1 MRNGVAVGSYI
12 EDALALDTT
21 PLYRELHASACPVH
35 QVSEHQPPF
44 AVLSRFD
51 DVIGALRNPAL
62 WRNGDGPGVFYARPD
77 PDAPAGTP
85 AGVLGSADDPDHHRQ
100 RTVLRAS
107 FSPPAIAKHEPF
119 IRQVCDELFD
129 AFLPAGSGDFVSGF
143 ALAFPAIV
151 AGNLLGV
158 HPGDRTMFQE
168 LAQTIVSAL
177 TGGDV
182 ARYHEARELL
192 GDYVEARLSERAA
205 SASDVRADVITAMG
219 AAIEAGSLSMAEAR
233 LLGHQLLVAGHETTA
248 SLLGLMLLRL
258 LQNPD
263 AMDALRADHSR
274 IPEAVEEA
282 LRFDSPVSGL
292 FRTNAEACSLHG
304 VDLAERTKTQM
315 LFGAANRDPR
325 RFEDPDSFRLDR
337 PREELGHHLAF
348 GWGVHYCIGAPLAR
362 MQARVAFETLLSRTS
377 SIELTG
383 EPTRNASFVLH
394 GLTSLP
400 ISWTLADA
408 C

>member
-1 MRNGVAVGSYI
+1 MTSYI
-12 EDALALDTT
+12 ERASALEAA
-21 PLYRELHASACPVH
+21 PLYQELLAAQCPVH
-35 QVSEHQPPF
+35 QVAQHDPPF

-51 DVIGALRNPAL
+51 DVIGALRDPAL
-62 WRNGDGPGVFYARPD
+62 WRNGDGPGVFFAQPD
-77 PDAPAGTP
+77 PGAPAGTP
-85 AGVLGSADDPDHHRQ
+85 KGVLGSADDPDHHRQ
-100 RTVLRAS
+100 RSILRAS

-119 IRQVCDELFD
+119 VRSVCDELLD
-129 AFLPAGSGDFVSGF
+129 GFLPSGSGDFVSGF

-158 HPGDRTMFQE
+158 HPHDRTMFQE

-182 ARYHEARELL
+182 SRYHQARHLL
-192 GDYVEARLSERAA
+192 GDYVEARINERTA
-205 SASDVRADVITAMG
+205 SPTDDSADVISAM
-219 AAIEAGSLSMAEAR
+219 AVAIDAGRLSLIEAR

-258 LQNPD
+258 LQHPE

-292 FRTNAEACSLHG
+292 FRTNSEACTLHG
-304 VDLAERTKTQM
+304 VSLAERTKTQ
-315 LFGAANRDPR
+315 LLYAAANRDPR
-325 RFEDPDSFRLDR
+325 RFHEPDAFRIDR
-337 PREELGHHLAF
+337 PREEMGHHLAF

-362 MQARVAFETLLSRTS
+362 LQARVAFEALLSRTET
-377 SIELTG
+377 IRFTG
-383 EPTRNASFVLH
+383 QPTRNQSFVLH

-400 ISWTLADA
+400 IAWTVPTS
-408 C
+408 